1 MKTKAEVEEQIRSL
15 GWWYQHFEFPN
26 GARTGDGKEPGYDAE
41 TRWRLIEQ
49 HVPKDLTGKTVL
61 DMGGNAGFFS
71 IQMKLRGAAKCILVD
86 PLIEFIEQAKFA
98 SSQFGVEL
106 DLAVEDAHTF
116 CLTTEERFDYVIFLG
131 LLYHLKYPSLVL
143 DRLSE
148 MTKEMIF
155 IQSNIL
161 GNETDSYDQKT
172 DYERDRD
179 DSILEDPS
187 YPKMCFIEDR
197 YNGDPT
203 NWWLPNYTCL
213 AAMVRSAGL
222 RIIDRPHPHIIV
234 ARNWCSPATAREE
247 NRSTP
252 DLKNMTRHSR
262 QT

>member
-26 GARTGDGKEPGYDAE
+26 GARTGEGKEPGYDAE

-71 IQMKLRGAAKCILVD
+71 IQMKLRGAAKCIL
-86 PLIEFIEQAKFA
+86 
-98 SSQFGVEL
+98 
-106 DLAVEDAHTF
+106 
-116 CLTTEERFDYVIFLG
+116 
-131 LLYHLKYPSLVL
+131 
-143 DRLSE
+143 
-148 MTKEMIF
+148 
-155 IQSNIL
+155 
-161 GNETDSYDQKT
+161 
-172 DYERDRD
+172 RD

-234 ARNWCSPATAREE
+234 ARPEIYLGKVLYPKLVFPRYGKRREPVYPGSQKYDPA
-247 NRSTP
+247 
-252 DLKNMTRHSR
+252 L
-262 QT
+262 